1 MAAFSVNTNAGALIA
16 LQSLNKTSK
25 QLAVVQNRINTG
37 LKVSSAK
44 DNAAFF
50 NIAQNLRA
58 DVAGLNA
65 AKQSIDRA
73 LGAVDVAV
81 AAAESVSDI
90 LISLKEKAVAAK
102 DPSIDTATRTA
113 LNDDFV
119 SIRNSITNIVDNAEF
134 NGTNA
139 VVADDIVAILNDDA
153 SATLTIAAQ
162 GLSLGGSIIDVTA
175 TEVVSS
181 AAAASTALDNI
192 EASITQLGA
201 ALSAFGAG
209 GKSLER
215 QQEFLTKLSD
225 TIEVG
230 ISNIVDADLAK
241 ESANLQSLQVKQQ
254 LGVQALAIANQQPT
268 VLLSLFG

>member
-1 MAAFSVNTNAGALIA
+1 MVAFSVNTNASALIA
-16 LQSLNKTSK
+16 LQSLAKTSK
-25 QLAVVQNRINTG
+25 QLAIVQNRINTG
-37 LKVSSAK
+37 FKVSSAK

-73 LGAVDVAV
+73 LGSVDVAI

-113 LNDDFV
+113 LDDDFK
-119 SIRNSITNIVDNAEF
+119 SIRDSITNIVTNAEF

-139 VVADDIVAILNDDA
+139 VVGDDIVAILNSDA
-153 SATLTIAAQ
+153 SATLTISAQ
-162 GLSLGGSIIDVTA
+162 GLSLGGTIIKVVASEDVSTA
-175 TEVVSS
+175 
-181 AAAASTALDNI
+181 AKASTALANI
-192 EASITQLGA
+192 ELSITNLGG

-215 QQEFLTKLSD
+215 QREFLTKLSD
-225 TIEVG
+225 TIQVG

-254 LGVQALAIANQQPT
+254 LGIQALAIANQQPT
-268 VLLSLFG
+268 ILLSLFG

>member
-225 TIEVG
+225 TIEIG

>member
-16 LQSLNKTSK
+16 LQALTKTAK

-37 LKVSSAK
+37 FKVSSAR
-44 DNAAFF
+44 DDAAFF

-58 DVAGLNA
+58 DVAGLSA

-73 LGAVDVAV
+73 LGAVDVAI

-102 DPSIDTATRTA
+102 DPSIDADTRTA
-113 LNDDFV
+113 LNDDFT
-119 SIRNSITNIVDNAEF
+119 SIRDSISNIIENAEF

-139 VVADDIVAILNDDA
+139 VQSDDIVAILNDDA
-153 SATLTIAAQ
+153 TATLTIALQ
-162 GLSLGGSIIDVTA
+162 GLSLGGSIITVAVAENVA
-175 TEVVSS
+175 TS
-181 AAAASTALDNI
+181 AAASTALTNI
-192 EASITQLGA
+192 EASITALGA

-209 GKSLER
+209 GKALER

-241 ESANLQSLQVKQQ
+241 ESARLQSLQVKQQ
-254 LGVQALAIANQQPT
+254 LGLQALAIANQQPT

>member
-1 MAAFSVNTNAGALIA
+1 MAFSVNTNAGALIA
-16 LQSLNKTSK
+16 LQSLTKTSK

-37 LKVSSAK
+37 LRISSAK
-44 DNAAFF
+44 DDAAFF

-58 DVAGLNA
+58 DVAGLSA

-73 LGAVDVAV
+73 LGAVDVAL

-90 LISLKEKAVAAK
+90 LISLKEKAVAAN
-102 DPSIDTATRTA
+102 DPSIDAATRTA
-113 LNDDFV
+113 LNDDFT
-119 SIRNSITNIVDNAEF
+119 SIRDSITNIVSNATF

-139 VVADDIVAILNDDA
+139 VVADDIVAILNGDA

-162 GLSLGGSIIDVTA
+162 GLSLGGAIITVTA
-175 TEVVSS
+175 TEDV
-181 AAAASTALDNI
+181 STATKAATALTNI
-192 EASITQLGA
+192 EASITNLGA

-209 GKSLER
+209 SKALER
-215 QQEFLTKLSD
+215 QKEFLTKLSD
-225 TIEVG
+225 TIQIG

-254 LGVQALAIANQQPT
+254 LGIQALAIANQQPT
-268 VLLSLFG
+268 ILLSLFG

>member
-16 LQSLNKTSK
+16 LQALTRTAK
-25 QLAVVQNRINTG
+25 QLAIVQNRINTG
-37 LKVSSAK
+37 FKVSSAK
-44 DNAAFF
+44 DDAAFF

-58 DVAGLNA
+58 DVAGLSA

-73 LGAVDVAV
+73 LGAVDVAI

-113 LNDDFV
+113 LDDDFK
-119 SIRNSITNIVDNAEF
+119 SIRDSITNIVDNAEF

-139 VVADDIVAILNDDA
+139 VVGDDIVAILNGDA

-162 GLSLGGSIIDVTA
+162 GLSLGGSIIEVTA
-175 TEVVSS
+175 GENVST
-181 AAAASTALDNI
+181 AALASTALDNI
-192 EASITQLGA
+192 ELSITQLGA

-225 TIEVG
+225 TIQIG

-254 LGVQALAIANQQPT
+254 LGIQALAIANQQPT
-268 VLLSLFG
+268 ILLSLFG

>member
-25 QLAVVQNRINTG
+25 QLSIVQNRINTG
-37 LKVSSAK
+37 FKVSSAK

-73 LGAVDVAV
+73 LGSVDVAI

-119 SIRNSITNIVDNAEF
+119 SIRDSISNIVTNATF

-139 VVADDIVAILNDDA
+139 VVADDIVAILNADA

-162 GLSLGGSIIDVTA
+162 GLSLGGTIIKVVAAEDVSTA
-175 TEVVSS
+175 
-181 AAAASTALDNI
+181 AKASTALANI
-192 EASITQLGA
+192 ELSITNLGG

-225 TIEVG
+225 TIQIG

-268 VLLSLFG
+268 ILLSLFG